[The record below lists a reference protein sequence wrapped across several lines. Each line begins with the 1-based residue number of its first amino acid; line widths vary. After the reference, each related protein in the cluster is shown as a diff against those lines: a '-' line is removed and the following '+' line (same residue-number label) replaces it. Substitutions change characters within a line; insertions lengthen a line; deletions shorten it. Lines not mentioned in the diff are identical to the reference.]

1 MAGPAP
7 AVESITGLAAGGC
20 QMCLFSTGVGN
31 AIGHPVATVVK
42 ISGNRNTLD
51 TMPDNIDFDVT
62 GILERNEPVRAA
74 GERLTRYA
82 LSVASGELTTS
93 ELLDTRD
100 SAISR
105 FGISM

>member
-1 MAGPAP
+1 M
-7 AVESITGLAAGGC
+7 
-20 QMCLFSTGVGN
+20 
-31 AIGHPVATVVK
+31 VK
-42 ISGNRNTLD
+42 VSGNRNTLN

-62 GILERNEPVRAA
+62 GILEQNEPVRLA
-74 GERLTRYA
+74 GERLTQYA

>member
-1 MAGPAP
+1 MIPKAYTK
-7 AVESITGLAAGGC
+7 ITVAYSLRSSVMPWPGVDYLAA
-20 QMCLFSTGVGN
+20 
-31 AIGHPVATVVK
+31 
-42 ISGNRNTLD
+42 
-51 TMPDNIDFDVT
+51 
-62 GILERNEPVRAA
+62 VRSA
-74 GERLTRYA
+74 GERLTQYA

>member
-1 MAGPAP
+1 
-7 AVESITGLAAGGC
+7 
-20 QMCLFSTGVGN
+20 
-31 AIGHPVATVVK
+31 
-42 ISGNRNTLD
+42 
-51 TMPDNIDFDVT
+51 MPDNIDFVVT

>member
-1 MAGPAP
+1 
-7 AVESITGLAAGGC
+7 
-20 QMCLFSTGVGN
+20 
-31 AIGHPVATVVK
+31 
-42 ISGNRNTLD
+42 
-51 TMPDNIDFDVT
+51 MPDNIDFDVT
-62 GILERNEPVRAA
+62 GILERNEPVKSA
-74 GERLTRYA
+74 GERLVRYV